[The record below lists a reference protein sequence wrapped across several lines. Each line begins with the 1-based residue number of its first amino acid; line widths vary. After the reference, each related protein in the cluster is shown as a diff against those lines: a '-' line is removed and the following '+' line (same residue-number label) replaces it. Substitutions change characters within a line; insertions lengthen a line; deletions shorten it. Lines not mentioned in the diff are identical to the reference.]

1 MYEYFV
7 IVSMNNSLVRY
18 EYFIVLDMHTSLLR
32 IFLGPNLGR
41 CEYY

>member
-32 IFLGPNLGR
+32 IFFDPNLGR